1 MVDVDEERH
10 WFGFTAPTRQ
20 LSPLFAHSARCLSAV
35 ATLAALARWPTTNL
49 PKTNNNINTNTATT
63 TTIITITTTI
73 TIAAP
78 SSTSTSAT
86 TTMPTS
92 S

>member
-1 MVDVDEERH
+1 MKRFDV
-10 WFGFTAPTRQ
+10 WLMKSGGFTAATRQ
-20 LSPLFAHSARCLSAV
+20 LSPLAHSARCLSAV

-49 PKTNNNINTNTATT
+49 PKTNNNNINNTATT